1 MIVTEYRIEFHTQYE
16 RCDLELV
23 GDFGAHSLC
32 WCPVVDVQ
40 VRRKRSLP
48 ISARH
53 LRSACGAQE

>member
-40 VRRKRSLP
+40 VR
-48 ISARH
+48 
-53 LRSACGAQE
+53 